1 MDSLYYVVKNYLYE
15 YNMGIDTS
23 KEFSVN
29 GMRYHK
35 DENGWYE
42 SEANRA
48 AQETYERLTAN
59 NRTYLLAD
67 ERTKKKAIVTL
78 NCEQ

>member
-1 MDSLYYVVKNYLYE
+1 
-15 YNMGIDTS
+15 MGIDTS